1 MNELQAIAADYAA
14 HGLTLIPALPGT
26 KEAAVNWKA
35 FQVEA
40 PSERERN
47 AMFSEPGLN
56 IAVLNGAVSGNV
68 MQIDA
73 ETPRAFDRQYELVDR
88 AGLTNTWIMRSPSGG
103 GHFSFRLPFT
113 VKTRG
118 KVEDVEILSEG
129 RISLLP
135 PSVAASKTD
144 GALHSYQ
151 FANHPAQ
158 ILTVESI
165 DQLHWLNLE
174 RASLQ
179 TQFRAFPRKAQ
190 RLLEGEWDRQRY
202 ASRSEVEQA
211 IIASLV
217 NGGFSWES
225 ILAAFR
231 RYPAAGKFTSISQAD
246 SHAGLEWLRVSW
258 NEAREF
264 CANTSPARK
273 NALDLFNYAHSIPW
287 RGRTGSTQRAC
298 FVAHCGLSYR
308 SGRRTYHASVR
319 DIAEF
324 AGIDKST
331 ASTATHRLCAAGAL
345 KQIQRAAYTFAS
357 KFELPLYS
365 DLEKAAK
372 QGRQGATG
380 QVITSG
386 STAKPVCVFKS
397 NSFISD
403 TQTGTTAP
411 TPDQENARSCGHSIN
426 PFCVGVS
433 AVSSFLTPEAFRRR
447 GLGLSCYEV
456 LQALSAGPLTTTQI
470 AAITGRH
477 VQTVRTALAKLAEHG
492 LLAKTGKY
500 WRGRAIEDIDLDEL
514 ASVVA
519 VKGVAKAQ
527 HDRHNADRIRHKLRH
542 RLRQQREQSEH
553 GEA

>member
-1 MNELQAIAADYAA
+1 MNSLQVIAADYAS
-14 HGLTLIPALPGT
+14 HGLTVIPTLPGT

-35 FQVEA
+35 FQVDA
-40 PSERERN
+40 PTERERN

-56 IAVLNGAVSGNV
+56 VAFVCGAVSGNV

-73 ETPRAFDRQYELVDR
+73 ETPRAFDRQYELVNR
-88 AGLTNTWIMRSPSGG
+88 AGLTNTWIDRTPSGG
-103 GHFSFRLPFT
+103 GHFSFRLPFP

-135 PSVAASKTD
+135 PSIAVSKAD
-144 GALHSYQ
+144 GALHSYE
-151 FANHPAQ
+151 FANRPAQ
-158 ILTVESI
+158 ILKVESV

-179 TQFRAFPRKAQ
+179 TQFKAFPRKAQ
-190 RLLEGEWDRQRY
+190 RLLEGEWDRHRY

-225 ILAAFR
+225 IVAAFR
-231 RYPAAGKFTSISQAD
+231 RYPAAGKFAEITRAD
-246 SHAGLEWLRVSW
+246 PHAGLEWLRVSW

-273 NALDLFNYAHSIPW
+273 NALDLFNYAQSIPW

-298 FVAHCGLSYR
+298 FAAHCGLSYR
-308 SGRRTYHASVR
+308 SGRRIYHASVR

-331 ASTATHRLCAAGAL
+331 ASAATHKLCNAGAVKL
-345 KQIQRAAYTFAS
+345 IQRAAYTFGS

-365 DLEKAAK
+365 SLAT
-372 QGRQGATG
+372 ATG
-380 QVITSG
+380 SG
-386 STAKPVCVFKS
+386 SGSGNLALSATLHPLGVCVSQSQTENGKS
-397 NSFISD
+397 
-403 TQTGTTAP
+403 TKLRTLYKP
-411 TPDQENARSCGHSIN
+411 Y
-426 PFCVGVS
+426 CVGVS

-447 GLGLSCYEV
+447 GLGLASFEV
-456 LQALSAGPLTTTQI
+456 LQALSAGPLTAPQI
-470 AAITGRH
+470 AEVTGRH
-477 VQTVRTALAKLAEHG
+477 VQTVRSALDKLKERGLVAKSRKL
-492 LLAKTGKY
+492 
-500 WRGRAIEDIDLDEL
+500 WRGRALEDIDLDDL
-514 ASVVA
+514 ARA
-519 VKGVAKAQ
+519 VSIKGAAKAQ
-527 HDRHNADRIRHKLRH
+527 KERHNADRIRHKLRH
-542 RLRQQREQSEH
+542 RLRQQREQSEN
-553 GEA
+553 GKAVETETKGP